1 MAAAGGGDQDLDL
14 VERFVGRLFGR
25 QALEDPTPGGL
36 KRLSDDAAK
45 ELCEPCTATWLSVG
59 LAVHPST
66 CLPAC
71 LPACCRAR
79 RKQRKC

>member
-1 MAAAGGGDQDLDL
+1 MLSSGGGRRAVVAAAGGGEQDLDL

-45 ELCEPCTATWLSVG
+45 ELC
-59 LAVHPST
+59 
-66 CLPAC
+66 
-71 LPACCRAR
+71 
-79 RKQRKC
+79 K

>member
-1 MAAAGGGDQDLDL
+1 MVAAAGGGEQDLDI

-45 ELCEPCTATWLSVG
+45 ELCERLAVG
-59 LAVHPST
+59 LAAHLST
-66 CLPAC
+66 CHVTQAHL
-71 LPACCRAR
+71 R
-79 RKQRKC
+79 